1 MAAAVAAA
9 APASAVTLKRGRN
22 LTIAS
27 GLTLLVMAVVAL
39 GTYMHMTHQDAHSLF
54 QGHRT
59 PGAINTEVGIRLRR
73 HLAWG
78 GGEDA
83 AEEVLNGGGDD
94 EENQENGGDM
104 EGPGVPEDGT
114 TTKKKKK
121 KFSFDNELN
130 GDEEPAADEEV
141 VDGGEDGEEV
151 APKKKKKEAS
161 TKKKKAPAKKKPKG
175 MPKATDDGDEAAA
188 GDEEADPDAPVAED
202 GEEDAAAADDEVE
215 DGPRISTTKK
225 PKKSKRPVSDQDEE
239 DANADAG
246 GDEGEDGT
254 VVIKARPGGSTSRV
268 SKGGGKKNP
277 EDGKK
282 DPLAPTLDTRDSRRF
297 ADEVVL
303 PNGHTVSIDVPSP

>member
-59 PGAINTEVGIRLRR
+59 PGAINTEVGARLRR

-114 TTKKKKK
+114 TT
-121 KFSFDNELN
+121 
-130 GDEEPAADEEV
+130 
-141 VDGGEDGEEV
+141 
-151 APKKKKKEAS
+151 KKKKEAS

>member
-114 TTKKKKK
+114 TTKKKK
-121 KFSFDNELN
+121 
-130 GDEEPAADEEV
+130 
-141 VDGGEDGEEV
+141 
-151 APKKKKKEAS
+151 EAS

-202 GEEDAAAADDEVE
+202 GEEDAAAADDEEE

>member
-114 TTKKKKK
+114 TT
-121 KFSFDNELN
+121 
-130 GDEEPAADEEV
+130 
-141 VDGGEDGEEV
+141 
-151 APKKKKKEAS
+151 KKKKEAS